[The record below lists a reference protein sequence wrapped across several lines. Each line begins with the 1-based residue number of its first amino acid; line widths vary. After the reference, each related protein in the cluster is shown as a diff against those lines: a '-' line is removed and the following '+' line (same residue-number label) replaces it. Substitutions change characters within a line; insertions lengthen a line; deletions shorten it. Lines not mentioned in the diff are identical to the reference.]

1 MRMMRRIVPIVLVL
15 LVVVAGVIVL
25 TSRPGL
31 EDARK
36 DVDTT
41 WDAAAPKI
49 NQRLVLLAAADQPL
63 VSTPGPV
70 GDIAK
75 EVDAELKTW
84 VRTQQSNDRD
94 AAIESAN
101 ALEGLGRRLVAVV
114 RASPRVSADPN
125 VTAKVDAFA
134 NTPEP
139 AELAAF
145 ARAVRAYEDER
156 RGPIRGLVAGA
167 LGYDQV
173 PTLSVPASA

>member
-1 MRMMRRIVPIVLVL
+1 MRMVRLIVPIVLVL

-36 DVDTT
+36 GVDAT
-41 WDAAAPKI
+41 WDAAAPRI
-49 NQRLVLLAAADQPL
+49 NERLTVLAAANQPL

-70 GDIAK
+70 GEVAK

-84 VRTQQSNDRD
+84 VRAQQSNDRD

-101 ALEGLGRRLVAVV
+101 QLEGLGRRLVAVV

-125 VTAKVDAFA
+125 ITARIDAFA

-139 AELAAF
+139 AEIDAF

-156 RGPIRGLVAGA
+156 RGPIRGIVAGA
-167 LGYDQV
+167 LGYDEV
-173 PTLSVPASA
+173 PTLAVPASA